1 MPDNTRWFE
10 PFGAPQLHGAVA
22 AVRSF
27 RAPLPAFVGGNA
39 AVPSPRSASSSE
51 HASTLLIRVCS
62 KKKDTVCLACRY
74 SLYRID
80 ASRTAYPAILTFV
93 PLCP

>member
-10 PFGAPQLHGAVA
+10 PFGAPQLHEAVA

-39 AVPSPRSASSSE
+39 AVPSPRSASS
-51 HASTLLIRVCS
+51 TVTRFYPVDPRVLQ
-62 KKKDTVCLACRY
+62 KKGHGMP
-74 SLYRID
+74 S
-80 ASRTAYPAILTFV
+80 V
-93 PLCP
+93 PL